1 MKSILTLVIA
11 ILSVNTNASIRQWV
25 ETTQAETGLIITN
38 IEVPKTLALQHDFA
52 KIEAKVDENGNVVVV
67 KSVEKSREEFAQAY
81 ENVLRN
87 WKFEPNGKTYWVR
100 IPFVAGN

>member
-1 MKSILTLVIA
+1 MKTILTLVIA
-11 ILSVNTNASIRQWV
+11 ILSVNTNASICQGI

-38 IEVPKTLALQHDFA
+38 IEVPETLALQYDFA
-52 KIEAKVDENGNVVVV
+52 KIEAKVDEVREQWVN
-67 KSVEKSREEFAQAY
+67 SIEKSRKEFAQAP
-81 ENVLRN
+81 ENVRRN